1 MDDIQNENID
11 DLLLREDSVK
21 LEFEALS
28 EIKMTKNNWVLYII
42 VVVLS
47 MLCAYILSFRINT
60 QEKFSFIVE
69 KFMEIDV
76 AFIAVVFGAYA
87 LFQAMISDDFL
98 IVLSKVRGQIKK
110 SNKSFLNLAIL
121 YLYAI
126 IISFCLLIGNN
137 WLGKDFLLFPS
148 VFVDNCICFIFLSS
162 L

>member
-1 MDDIQNENID
+1 
-11 DLLLREDSVK
+11 
-21 LEFEALS
+21 
-28 EIKMTKNNWVLYII
+28 
-42 VVVLS
+42 
-47 MLCAYILSFRINT
+47 
-60 QEKFSFIVE
+60 
-69 KFMEIDV
+69 MEIDV

-137 WLGKDFLLFPS
+137 WLGKDF
-148 VFVDNCICFIFLSS
+148 CCFRVFLSDRK
-162 L
+162 